1 MGEKGQ
7 NGTFFGVLSF
17 MKIPLVSPSL
27 NEKEQKCFG
36 HPKFYCSI
44 APMRHIDRNGHKA
57 WQKNTTEMTNK

>member
-1 MGEKGQ
+1 MGPGGALGTHNKEQ
-7 NGTFFGVLSF
+7 NGKKDQNGAFFGVLSF

-44 APMRHIDRNGHKA
+44 APMKL
-57 WQKNTTEMTNK
+57 TNKEA